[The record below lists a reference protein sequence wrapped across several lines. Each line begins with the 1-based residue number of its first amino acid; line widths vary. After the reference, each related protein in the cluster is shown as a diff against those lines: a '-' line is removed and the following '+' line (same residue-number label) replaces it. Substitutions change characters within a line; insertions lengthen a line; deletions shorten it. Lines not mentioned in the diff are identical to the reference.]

1 LTSNSPIDENCNTI
15 LGETTRQRKILCKE
29 VFGEANVDIK
39 TLLTTF
45 SLIFLAELGDKT
57 QFAALCLSADSQS
70 RVAVFLGASLAL
82 IISSL
87 LAVLLGAFLARCFP
101 PYVVKTVAGILF
113 MVMGVIMLVTR

>member
-15 LGETTRQRKILCKE
+15 LGETTWQRKILCKE
-29 VFGEANVDIK
+29 VYGEANVDVK

-57 QFAALCLSADSQS
+57 QFAALCLSADSKS
-70 RVAVFLGASLAL
+70 RLAVFLGASLAL
-82 IISSL
+82 VISSL
-87 LAVLLGAFLARCFP
+87 LAVLVGAFLARCFP

-113 MVMGVIMLVTR
+113 MVMGFIMLVTR